1 MERTTL
7 APIINVDL
15 ILKLRIAGHGD
26 DAIVITTDEGD
37 GYSVSCN
44 KEFTD
49 NGTNPTKEQYDEWI
63 GQLETIVTY
72 LNRLKEK
79 V

>member
-1 MERTTL
+1 MERTTP
-7 APIINVDL
+7 ASIIDVDL

-37 GYSVSCN
+37 GYSVRCN

-49 NGTNPTKEQYDEWI
+49 NGIGPTKENYDEWI
-63 GQLETIVTY
+63 GQLETILTY
-72 LNRLKEK
+72 LTRLKEK
-79 V
+79 A